1 MNGSKKLKPPKNPW
15 AFNETPQN
23 SWTQKLTPKTSH
35 AEFPS
40 LKNFQKASN
49 DITLTKNNENYLA
62 RIHGHYHKSSDC
74 FEHPKKSLLNYK
86 AAQKFPTQKNPGI
99 ENFTPGP
106 PKSFDHPCHL
116 KSGVHPPP
124 RELTD
129 VTLLTLFVLSWGR
142 PQCLYLGATL
152 FFPPKYAAYLRVL
165 LINSAVMLGTFSIRN
180 WGIIS
185 CSWLIL
191 LFFFCFC
198 FC

>member
-1 MNGSKKLKPPKNPW
+1 MKKKKKLKPPKNPW
-15 AFNETPQN
+15 AFNETPKN

-74 FEHPKKSLLNYK
+74 FEYPKKSLLNYK

-116 KSGVHPPP
+116 KSGVHQS
-124 RELTD
+124 
-129 VTLLTLFVLSWGR
+129 LFWL
-142 PQCLYLGATL
+142 CLYCLGAGRSAYIWVQH
-152 FFPPKYAAYLRVL
+152 FFSLQNML
-165 LINSAVMLGTFSIRN
+165 LI
-180 WGIIS
+180 WG
-185 CSWLIL
+185 CCLLIEQWCL
-191 LFFFCFC
+191 VPFQSGIEE
-198 FC
+198 